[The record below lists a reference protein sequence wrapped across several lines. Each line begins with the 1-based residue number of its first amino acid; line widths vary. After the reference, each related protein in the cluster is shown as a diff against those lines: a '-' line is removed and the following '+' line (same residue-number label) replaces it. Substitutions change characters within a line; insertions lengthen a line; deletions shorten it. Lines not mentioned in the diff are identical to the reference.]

1 MAYKI
6 GDNCIACGCCISECP
21 NGAIRDGERIAVINP
36 DRCTECVGAH
46 AHPECEVTCAVMAP
60 RPDPDHKE
68 TREQLL
74 DKYTKLHPKRTPV
87 YV

>member
-6 GDNCIACGCCISECP
+6 GENCIACGCCISECP
-21 NGAIRDGERIAVINP
+21 NGAIRDGERIAQINP

-46 AHPECEVTCAVMAP
+46 GHPECEVTCAVMAP
-60 RPDPDHKE
+60 LPDPAHVE
-68 TREQLL
+68 TRAELL
-74 DKYTKLHPKRTPV
+74 DKFKKLHPKRTPM